1 MKKHGRFAI
10 ILFCAAEVSI
20 QLSAQNYYQFTQ
32 EDSPH
37 PVTEIQYTGGKSYI
51 LVERTD
57 LRRYENGKY
66 IGLTSR
72 ETKSYIT
79 PEQQNGSTWLYD
91 GSFYVDEA
99 TKHNSMEVRG
109 GVNEAVESKFTI
121 DKNGHFTMIVDNGFP
136 SFRSFPSYTNQEL
149 FTGAKWVSKSE
160 RSVDPLNKGKFTK
173 IPMTVEYTFA
183 GEDVFNEEPVY
194 VINAQWATRYTANN
208 YDMDG
213 DPELKGAQGSHI
225 AKIFI
230 SQKTGAA
237 VYVRDSVNEAFM
249 YSNGKQIVNKGTI
262 NLFTK
267 YPPTFDR
274 TEVYSSIAKNFGTSG
289 GSGNGY
295 GKYDEEFRVNTTAP
309 GPNLKSDF
317 GKVIKGNDKIKI
329 ENTSSGLKFTM
340 EDLKFHP
347 DSAQLLPEEIDKIK
361 TIADILSNAKN
372 RMFLIEGHTA
382 RTGYTEG
389 EDKLSVERAKTIA
402 NLLFDNGIEL
412 DKMICRGSGSRKPID
427 SNDTPEGRARNRRVE
442 ITILE

>member
-1 MKKHGRFAI
+1 MCYNKFHGGNMKKHGRFAI

-208 YDMDG
+208 YDPDG

-230 SQKTGAA
+230 SLCKRLRDDYSITKT
-237 VYVRDSVNEAFM
+237 DE
-249 YSNGKQIVNKGTI
+249 I
-262 NLFTK
+262 NTK
-267 YPPTFDR
+267 
-274 TEVYSSIAKNFGTSG
+274 I
-289 GSGNGY
+289 
-295 GKYDEEFRVNTTAP
+295 
-309 GPNLKSDF
+309 
-317 GKVIKGNDKIKI
+317 I
-329 ENTSSGLKFTM
+329 
-340 EDLKFHP
+340 
-347 DSAQLLPEEIDKIK
+347 EIDKKIEEHSK
-361 TIADILSNAKN
+361 QTNSPILSIPGISH
-372 RMFLIEGHTA
+372 FSGTSI
-382 RTGYTEG
+382 
-389 EDKLSVERAKTIA
+389 LS
-402 NLLFDNGIEL
+402 EL
-412 DKMICRGSGSRKPID
+412 GDINNFSKFCF
-427 SNDTPEGRARNRRVE
+427 
-442 ITILE
+442 